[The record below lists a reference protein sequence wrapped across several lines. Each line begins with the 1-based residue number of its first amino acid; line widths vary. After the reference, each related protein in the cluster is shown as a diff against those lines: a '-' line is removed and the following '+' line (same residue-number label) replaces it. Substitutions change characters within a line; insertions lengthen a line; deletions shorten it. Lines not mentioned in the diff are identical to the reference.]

1 MPACARGASP
11 QCALAAAGAFLA
23 SSPTLRPPPLPGARD
38 EYDVDMPPGDYDII
52 ITDRRTGVQQV
63 ERVHVGENESVA
75 VDISPQK

>member
-1 MPACARGASP
+1 
-11 QCALAAAGAFLA
+11 
-23 SSPTLRPPPLPGARD
+23 
-38 EYDVDMPPGDYDII
+38 MPPGDYDII